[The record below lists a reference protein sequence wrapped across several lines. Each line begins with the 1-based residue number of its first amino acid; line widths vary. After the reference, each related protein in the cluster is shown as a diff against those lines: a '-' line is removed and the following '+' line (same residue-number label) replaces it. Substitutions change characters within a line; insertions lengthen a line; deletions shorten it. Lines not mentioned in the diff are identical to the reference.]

1 MKAGW
6 EYRKL
11 GEVCDVIG
19 GGTPAKDN
27 DLFYLKGTI
36 PWATVRDMKS
46 DVISNTE
53 FKITAEA
60 VKGSSTN
67 IIPKGSIV
75 IATRVGL
82 GKVCLL
88 AQDTA
93 INQDLKGVIPKNP
106 GKLMVSYLFQWF
118 KNSTQIIIDEGTGAT
133 VQGVKLPFIKSL
145 IIPIPPIK
153 EQQRIV
159 GILDKAFESIATAK
173 ANAEKNLQ
181 NARALFESHLQAV
194 FSQRGE
200 GWVEELLCSFCD
212 VKHGFAF
219 DGADFSANLP
229 KELPIIITPGNFMED
244 ATLAFNEKNTK
255 RFTGTVPTGL
265 EFDVGDLVVV
275 MTDLSSKMKILGKPA
290 FIESKGVLHNQR
302 IGRFVFL
309 KDRVEKRL
317 LYYFMQTEVYLNFI
331 RETATGTM
339 VKHTAPKRI
348 LANSMPFPVDRIK
361 QRTIVSKLDVLIV
374 ETQRLESIY
383 QQKLA
388 ALDALKKSLLD
399 QAFRGEL

>member
-200 GWVEELLCSFCD
+200 GWVEKRLEEVARIINGYAFKSTDFTPIEGAKSIKITNVGVREFVCESDNYLPADFTAKYPAFS
-212 VKHGFAF
+212 VKTGSIVIALTRTIISGGLKVAIIPDEY
-219 DGADFSANLP
+219 DGALLNQRVASIQPNQKLMTEPFLFAYLSTQSVVDYVTQRVNTLMQPNLS
-229 KELPIIITPGNFMED
+229 I
-244 ATLAFNEKNTK
+244 
-255 RFTGTVPTGL
+255 
-265 EFDVGDLVVV
+265 
-275 MTDLSSKMKILGKPA
+275 TDLRVMPIPA
-290 FIESKGVLHNQR
+290 PPVHEQMR
-302 IGRFVFL
+302 IADEISALR
-309 KDRVEKRL
+309 D
-317 LYYFMQTEVYLNFI
+317 
-331 RETATGTM
+331 
-339 VKHTAPKRI
+339 
-348 LANSMPFPVDRIK
+348 
-361 QRTIVSKLDVLIV
+361 

-388 ALDALKKSLLD
+388 ALDELKKSLLD